1 MGRSIKK
8 PRECG
13 AWVVVWRLDLH
24 FIGSVLRRSLIPLPE
39 LCKGGFVHNHNAAL
53 PHGIGVLVEHDQ
65 DRAALPC
72 DLMVLVHGAHCR
84 PYIADVVACRLSK
97 PHRQSIKQT
106 VEQFRLH
113 ASCKNGDALSIEEIG
128 TDVCQPMISER

>member
-24 FIGSVLRRSLIPLPE
+24 FIGSVLRRTLIPLPE

-65 DRAALPC
+65 DRAAFPC
-72 DLMVLVHGAHCR
+72 DFMVLIYRAHCR
-84 PYIADVVACRLSK
+84 LYIADVVACRLSK
-97 PHRQSIKQT
+97 PHLPSTKSALTCASPSFPNGSVSFYAQRASPKLSCT
-106 VEQFRLH
+106 VH
-113 ASCKNGDALSIEEIG
+113 S
-128 TDVCQPMISER
+128 